1 MKMIWSW
8 WPDIGFEPRYGGDVA
23 AGFFTMAWYLKGLED
38 LKIADVALAD
48 LEQAVMNSYLA
59 DEHMKFLN
67 SIQIENENTHREF
80 QEGWY
85 SVASSMA
92 KNSVERIESTME
104 RISLESEAGRNED
117 ALAEIHEEVQ
127 LLQDKVDNLQEENTL
142 LQARLDKTKNEIESL
157 DEDAAAL
164 RSSLERTASLL
175 ETLENVLIM
184 VGAVSVALFL
194 IYLIKVRKRT
204 VPFTV

>member
-1 MKMIWSW
+1 
-8 WPDIGFEPRYGGDVA
+8 
-23 AGFFTMAWYLKGLED
+23 
-38 LKIADVALAD
+38 
-48 LEQAVMNSYLA
+48 
-59 DEHMKFLN
+59 
-67 SIQIENENTHREF
+67 
-80 QEGWY
+80 
-85 SVASSMA
+85 MA
-92 KNSVERIESTME
+92 KTSVERIESTME
-104 RISLESEAGRNED
+104 RISLESGAGRNED